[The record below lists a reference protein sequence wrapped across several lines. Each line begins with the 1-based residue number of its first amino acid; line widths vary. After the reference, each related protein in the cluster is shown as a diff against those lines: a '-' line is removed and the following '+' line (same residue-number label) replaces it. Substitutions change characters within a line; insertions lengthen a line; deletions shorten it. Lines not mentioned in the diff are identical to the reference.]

1 MLRYVFKLFTY
12 GIIGANLDKLYIGY
26 KSYRHFKKLNEKKKL
41 EKAKNTIKTNIK
53 PNRIV
58 YQ

>member
-26 KSYRHFKKLNEKKKL
+26 KSYRRFKKINERKKL
-41 EKAKNTIKTNIK
+41 ERAQNAIKTNIK
-53 PNRIV
+53 PKRVV